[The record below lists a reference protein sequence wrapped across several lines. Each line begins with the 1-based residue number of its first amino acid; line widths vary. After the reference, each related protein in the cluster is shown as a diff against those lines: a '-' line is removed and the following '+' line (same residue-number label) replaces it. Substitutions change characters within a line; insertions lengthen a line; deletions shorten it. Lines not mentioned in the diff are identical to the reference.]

1 MAIEDEIINI
11 SDIDIGTEILK
22 SDKLLIETSNGT
34 KMIAFKDF
42 VVGPDNISSVRQG
55 QIEGNATGEA
65 DTYYNVITGF
75 NVLNNQT
82 TPGLDTKYD
91 QISGTI
97 ELGKFNYN
105 AIANLASVSA
115 GIGSNQ
121 SAIDELQTGLTQLE
135 SLLRATSSDVL
146 NNVTLTQK
154 SCDIAVSNGNAVG
167 FGSGSSSG
175 GISFTTT
182 DLSPVNTNC
191 TVTLEP
197 FKITFPAES
206 QGLVNNSRFMIIG
219 QFQQHVTG
227 YGPST
232 TRRPIRPGRIYI
244 YRTNGADTTEE
255 LVFTSASIG
264 SHGTTSNHTTIN
276 PNNFSTVVRIKH
288 GDSLRIAADG
298 RVTSGSLDIFK
309 IN

>member
-55 QIEGNATGEA
+55 QIEGNAIGEA
-65 DTYYNVITGF
+65 DTYYDVITGF
-75 NVLNNQT
+75 NVINNST
-82 TPGLDTKYD
+82 TPGLNTKYD

-115 GIGSNQ
+115 DIGSNQ
-121 SAIDELQTGLTQLE
+121 SAIDEIQTDLTQLE

-146 NNVTLTQK
+146 NSVTLTQK
-154 SCDIAVSNGNAVG
+154 SCNITVSNG
-167 FGSGSSSG
+167 SSTG
-175 GISFTTT
+175 GNGRKNGPILFTTT
-182 DLSPVNTNC
+182 DLSPVNDNC
-191 TVTLEP
+191 TVTLDP
-197 FKITFPAES
+197 FKITFPAED

-219 QFQQHVTG
+219 QFQIQAAFNL
-227 YGPST
+227 P
-232 TRRPIRPGRIYI
+232 RRIYI
-244 YRTNGADTTEE
+244 YRTNSAAATEE
-255 LVFTSASIG
+255 LVFSSSVNEG
-264 SHGTTSNHTTIN
+264 RSPNYQ
-276 PNNFSTVVRIKH
+276 PNNFSAVVRIKH
-288 GDSLRIAADG
+288 GDSLRLSSDG
-298 RVTSGSLDIFK
+298 VISSGSLDIFK